1 MSDFLFFTGG
11 IALPLVSL
19 ITGIILWRNPPGRNA
34 FFGFRSKLS
43 MSDDDIW
50 QLAQTYC
57 GRLMTAVFS
66 AMTALAVIV
75 NALVLA
81 FGADGDGKF
90 TACVVLLGVSIAA
103 LIFVNIAVDKRLKK
117 AGEPNE

>member
-19 ITGIILWRNPPGRNA
+19 IMGIILWRNPPGRNA

-66 AMTALAVIV
+66 VMTALAVIV
-75 NALVLA
+75 NTLVLA
-81 FGADGDGKF
+81 FGADGDVKF